1 MGNIGPVNSISRVDY
16 LFDRP
21 VQVHHRWRGA
31 LAQLNSE
38 PRNNL
43 RATGANLCMDWRVT
57 SAAESELVAAP
68 EFVARKLS
76 AGLDSAFG
84 AYFSSHYCQP
94 AKAVAFTDPT
104 DLRLPSH
111 RKLLH
116 IATLDSMI
124 RRIWR
129 RDDTR
134 AALSQE
140 IRLVLGETILVGSI
154 SPGEP
159 EDDSLDQLATR
170 LNQVGEAAVKILVAS
185 ILDLLGPAQPHWWA
199 AFHGEVEEYLD
210 DGRMLIN
217 ALGLGDLSDGQWL
230 VVYVYTVADAG
241 LVYRPTIVEANR
253 YAFHFVSPPSL
264 NMGLTMPV
272 GTNMPACGEV
282 IHYPLSPEMASG
294 ACTGTLLR
302 IGANRADATDRDR
315 NDQSRYAALGTLRA
329 QQRHR
334 IRKRYAA
341 AQQWLDRHE
350 AAF

>member
-1 MGNIGPVNSISRVDY
+1 MGNNGPVNSISSVDY

-21 VQVHHRWRGA
+21 VQVRHPWRGP
-31 LAQLNSE
+31 LAQLNNE

-43 RATGANLCMDWRVT
+43 RATGANLRMDWRVT
-57 SAAESELVAAP
+57 SVAESELVAAP
-68 EFVARKLS
+68 EFVAGKLA
-76 AGLDSAFG
+76 AGLDSALG
-84 AYFSSHYCQP
+84 AYFSGHYCQP
-94 AKAVAFTDPT
+94 AKTVAFTDPT
-104 DLRLPSH
+104 DLRFPGH

-116 IATLDSMI
+116 VGTLDSMI

-140 IRLVLGETILVGSI
+140 IRLILGETILIGSI

-170 LNQVGEAAVKILVAS
+170 LNQVGEAAAKIFVAS
-185 ILDLLGPAQPHWWA
+185 MLDLLGPAQPHWWA

-217 ALGLGDLSDGQWL
+217 ALGLGDLSDGQWI

-241 LVYRPTIVEANR
+241 LVYRPTVVEANR
-253 YAFHFVSPPSL
+253 YAFHFVSPPGL

-282 IHYPLSPEMASG
+282 IHYPLSPEIAAV
-294 ACTGTLLR
+294 ACTGRLLR
-302 IGANRADATDRDR
+302 IGSNRAGATDRDR
-315 NDQSRYAALGTLRA
+315 NDQARYATLGTMRA
-329 QQRHR
+329 QQRQR

-350 AAF
+350 TAF